1 MARSKSRIIGPAM
14 TREAHSK
21 LQRWTD
27 LIASLLTRQYP
38 ATFEELAREVP
49 AYAKGLDP
57 AHRDSVK
64 RAFERDKDEL
74 RDFGVPIETVMQDD
88 GESTGYRLKPARFY
102 LPYLTAIDVATPDKP
117 EGYRALSEI
126 HFEPDEVA
134 AIAAAAAR
142 VQSLGNPE
150 LASDAASAARKLAI
164 DIPAFAQGT
173 SDIAFLGGDT
183 GIDHHTFETL
193 TDALHN
199 RKSVTFRYEAP
210 GSGAK
215 TERHVDPYGLFFLS
229 AHWYLAA
236 FDRTRDGIRNF
247 RLSRMSDVAANRKK
261 AQSRD
266 YDIPGG
272 FKLREHAASRSA
284 WDLGDAEQLV
294 AEVEFTG
301 KTGAVQAAARLG
313 EPVNDSES
321 VRRFPI
327 RRADVFTRWL
337 LSFAGDARPLSP
349 PSLVEQ
355 YRTLAAETLKRYE
368 ASA

>member
-1 MARSKSRIIGPAM
+1 MPK
-14 TREAHSK
+14 EQHSK

-27 LIASLLTRQYP
+27 LVASLLGRQYP

-49 AYAKGLDP
+49 GYAKALDP

-64 RAFERDKDEL
+64 RTFERDKDEL
-74 RDFGVPIETVMQDD
+74 RDFGVAIETVNLDE
-88 GESTGYRLKPARFY
+88 GESTGYKLQAKRFY
-102 LPYLTAIDVATPDKP
+102 LPYLTAIDVETPDKP
-117 EGYRALSEI
+117 EGYRALAEI
-126 HFEPDEVA
+126 RFEPDELA
-134 AIAAAAAR
+134 SIAAAAAR

-150 LASDAASAARKLAI
+150 LASDAAAAARKLAF
-164 DIPAFAQGT
+164 DIPAFALGA
-173 SDIAFLGGDT
+173 SDVAFLGGDT
-183 GIDHHTFETL
+183 SIDKEIFTTL
-193 TDALHN
+193 TDALRN
-199 RKSVTFRYEAP
+199 RKSVTFRYESP

-261 AQSRD
+261 AQTRD

-294 AEVEFTG
+294 AEVEFAG
-301 KTGAVQAAARLG
+301 RSGAVQAAARLG
-313 EPVNDSES
+313 EPVNGSET

-327 RRADVFTRWL
+327 RRADVFARWL
-337 LSFAGDARPLSP
+337 LSFAGDARPLAP
-349 PSLVEQ
+349 PSLVDQ
-355 YRTLAAETLKRYE
+355 YRALVAETLRRYE
-368 ASA
+368 VGA